1 MFGIYNILRAGTRIR
16 SRRLKLLGIWLF
28 HILGKRYIGIFLDP
42 VLACN
47 FRCKM
52 CYFSDAEKRKSLHGM
67 FRQEDLPAIASSLFR
82 RALKLQIGCGAEPT
96 LFRDWVKIIA
106 YGKQYAVPYI
116 SLTTNGALLT
126 RELLMEAVAN
136 GLNELTLSAHGFTRE
151 TYERLMTNGNF
162 EHFRQLLADVAAVKR
177 QYPAFK
183 LRINYTLN
191 NDNLEEL
198 SRIWEVVGDELDI
211 LQIRPIQKIG
221 ESEYKDF
228 DLTKIYDRYD
238 TLLVPLIEACKK
250 RQIVCLVPDKQNLVT
265 LEENEAAD
273 KSIEEFTYYYVSP
286 QGCWQD
292 DFDYRKET
300 FDTYAARH
308 NWSRKL
314 LGKVFG
320 PANREK
326 VCVTRKM
333 NYNIK

>member
-1 MFGIYNILRAGTRIR
+1 MKFMKKMASAAAAALMASAMIFSAYAAQKTAYQFTYNEKQVTVGQEADDA
-16 SRRLKLLGIWLF
+16 LKLLG
-28 HILGKRYIGIFLDP
+28 K
-42 VLACN
+42 
-47 FRCKM
+47 
-52 CYFSDAEKRKSLHGM
+52 AEDEK
-67 FRQEDLPAIASSLFR
+67 
-82 RALKLQIGCGAEPT
+82 
-96 LFRDWVKIIA
+96 
-106 YGKQYAVPYI
+106 
-116 SLTTNGALLT
+116 
-126 RELLMEAVAN
+126 
-136 GLNELTLSAHGFTRE
+136 
-151 TYERLMTNGNF
+151 
-162 EHFRQLLADVAAVKR
+162 
-177 QYPAFK
+177 
-183 LRINYTLN
+183 TLN
-191 NDNLEEL
+191 NCAAGNGAAKDMAYM
-198 SRIWEVVGDELDI
+198 
-211 LQIRPIQKIG
+211 
-221 ESEYKDF
+221 YKDF

-273 KSIEEFTYYYVSP
+273 KSIEEFTYCYVSP